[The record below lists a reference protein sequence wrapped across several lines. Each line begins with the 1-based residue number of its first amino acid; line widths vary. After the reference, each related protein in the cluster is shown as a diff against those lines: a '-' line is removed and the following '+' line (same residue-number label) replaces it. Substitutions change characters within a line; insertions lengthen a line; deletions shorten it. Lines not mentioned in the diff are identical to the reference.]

1 MARPMSP
8 DPAAPQSPESGEEHL
23 GGVAPRWGVSSAD
36 WRSHAIHEDAD
47 HLCGVYVARC
57 GHRLRGAA
65 TLYDEAPDWMSVLPA
80 LDRAVS
86 TGERYP
92 VTDSRMAEAILAGT
106 Q

>member
-1 MARPMSP
+1 MSP
-8 DPAAPQSPESGEEHL
+8 DPAAPQSPESG
-23 GGVAPRWGVSSAD
+23 
-36 WRSHAIHEDAD
+36 
-47 HLCGVYVARC
+47 VARC